1 MTWQTGTD
9 PHRIYRAQQVA
20 NESPGRLALLVY
32 DTALRA
38 CRRGQRGLL
47 TRVLHELIAGLDLEQ
62 GEVAVG
68 LLRLYEYALWQLRE
82 GNIDEVRRILEGLRE
97 AWATGLE
104 QEEGRAAARRGN
116 SSAPAGALGR

>member
-1 MTWQTGTD
+1 MTWQTSTD
-9 PHRIYRAQQVA
+9 PRRIYRAQQVS
-20 NESPGRLALLVY
+20 NESPGRLVLLVY

-62 GEVAVG
+62 GEIAVG

-82 GNIDEVRRILEGLRE
+82 GNIEEVHQVLQGLRG
-97 AWATGLE
+97 AWAKGLD
-104 QEEGRAAARRGN
+104 EEEERAAARRG
-116 SSAPAGALGR
+116 SFPASTGVPGR

>member
-1 MTWQTGTD
+1 MTWQTGAD
-9 PHRIYRAQQVA
+9 PRRIYRAQQVA

-47 TRVLHELIAGLDLEQ
+47 MRVLHELIAGLDLEQ
-62 GEVAVG
+62 GEIAVG

-82 GNIDEVRRILEGLRE
+82 GNIEEVRLVLQGLRE
-97 AWATGLE
+97 AWAKGLDE
-104 QEEGRAAARRGN
+104 EEGRAAARRG
-116 SSAPAGALGR
+116 SSPASTGVPGR

>member
-1 MTWQTGTD
+1 MTWQSSAD
-9 PHRIYRAQQVA
+9 PRRIYRAQQVA

-47 TRVLHELIAGLDLEQ
+47 MRALHELIGGLDLEQ

-68 LLRLYEYALWQLRE
+68 LLRLFEYALWQLRE
-82 GNIDEVRRILEGLRE
+82 GNLEEVRQVLQSLRD
-97 AWATGLE
+97 AWAKGLDE
-104 QEEGRAAARRGN
+104 EEGRAATRRGN
-116 SSAPAGALGR
+116 SAASTGVPGH

>member
-1 MTWQTGTD
+1 VTWQTSAD
-9 PHRIYRAQQVA
+9 PRRLYRAQQVA
-20 NESPGRLALLVY
+20 NESPGRLVLLVY

-47 TRVLHELIAGLDLEQ
+47 MRVLHELIAGLDLEQ

-82 GNIDEVRRILEGLRE
+82 GNIEEVRLVLQGLRE
-97 AWATGLE
+97 AWAKGLDE
-104 QEEGRAAARRGN
+104 EEGRAAARRG
-116 SSAPAGALGR
+116 SFPASAGVPGR